1 MKIFLDTNFILE
13 NFLVREDFETAHNL
27 FHAMQGQK
35 HELFMSVGSF
45 YTMIFLVDKYLRKVV
60 GLIGDDRVKM
70 LRQMMSNILQ
80 TVSVAEHDNESL
92 LRGIKNDSFKD
103 VEDGCQ
109 YELAMKAGCT
119 LLLTFNSHDFP
130 SDDIGSVKV
139 LTPVSFWSSRRI
151 RSQNKN
157 YNGG

>member
-1 MKIFLDTNFILE
+1 MRIFLDTNVILE
-13 NFLVREDFETAHNL
+13 NFLVREDFKTAHNL

-35 HELFMSVGSF
+35 HALFMSVGSF
-45 YTMIFLVDKYLRKVV
+45 YTMIFLIDKYLRKMV
-60 GLIGDDRVKM
+60 GLMGDDRVKM

-92 LRGIKNDSFKD
+92 LRGIKNEAFKD

-139 LTPVSFWSSRRI
+139 MTPAEYLEQQVNKSSE
-151 RSQNKN
+151 
-157 YNGG
+157 

>member
-1 MKIFLDTNFILE
+1 MRIFLDTNVILE
-13 NFLVREDFETAHNL
+13 NFLVREDFMTAHNL
-27 FHAMQGQK
+27 FHAMQGQR

-70 LRQMMSNILQ
+70 LRQIMSNILQ

-92 LRGIKNDSFKD
+92 LKGIKNEAFKD

-109 YELAMKAGCT
+109 YELAMRTGCT
-119 LLLTFNSHDFP
+119 LLLTFNSHDYP
-130 SDDIGSVKV
+130 SDDAGSVKV
-139 LTPVSFWSSRRI
+139 MTPAEYLEQRENKSSE
-151 RSQNKN
+151 
-157 YNGG
+157 